1 MLKSAIHVLSVHVF
15 IYLVVYQSKY
25 LYPPIARLSDSVNQD
40 RALRPRHPGK
50 GLQATAS
57 SPNLQGSL
65 QVRTCKSEPSGQ
77 GLPATVPRPG
87 PPGQGLQARAS
98 MPWGTGPRPRM
109 KRSRPTHPLREIEMC
124 SLSGQFR
131 FTPSKFQ
138 SQTAYRP
145 GPPGQGLKAMR
156 DRAKTSYEEVQAH
169 TPSQRNGNVL
179 IVRPV

>member
-1 MLKSAIHVLSVHVF
+1 MLNSIKHVLSVHIF

-25 LYPPIARLSDSVNQD
+25 LYPPIARLSESVNQE

-87 PPGQGLQARAS
+87 PPGQGHQARAS
-98 MPWGTGPRPRM
+98 RQGPPC
-109 KRSRPTHPLREIEMC
+109 HE
-124 SLSGQFR
+124 GQGKDLIWR
-131 FTPSKFQ
+131 G
-138 SQTAYRP
+138 P
-145 GPPGQGLKAMR
+145 GPHTLSEKLNCAHCQASLGLLLLSFLYFLTLSRIK
-156 DRAKTSYEEVQAH
+156 
-169 TPSQRNGNVL
+169 
-179 IVRPV
+179 

>member
-1 MLKSAIHVLSVHVF
+1 MLNSIKHVLSVHIF

-25 LYPPIARLSDSVNQD
+25 LYPPIARLSESVNQE

-87 PPGQGLQARAS
+87 PPGQGLQAMKDRAS
-98 MPWGTGPRPRM
+98 
-109 KRSRPTHPLREIEMC
+109 
-124 SLSGQFR
+124 
-131 FTPSKFQ
+131 
-138 SQTAYRP
+138 RP
-145 GPPGQGLKAMR
+145 GQPGKGLQATASSPNLQGTVSKSGLADQSLQDRASGPGPQGHEGQGQ
-156 DRAKTSYEEVQAH
+156 D
-169 TPSQRNGNVL
+169 L
-179 IVRPV
+179 I